1 MLCSSAGVTFVLLK
15 EATAAAAASLRGSVV
30 GQYGTVSR
38 WRIMPGGKRGSAD
51 QPGIGWYLP
60 AELILYRKNL
70 RWTESPWESNRIGSP
85 RIVAGS
91 FVFLIAAS
99 TLARLGVWLDMQPAA
114 IASSTTCVAAKVGGP
129 DTPKNPCAFAAATIA
144 ASAGSAVM
152 SVPNEDT

>member
-1 MLCSSAGVTFVLLK
+1 MADHAGRPT
-15 EATAAAAASLRGSVV
+15 
-30 GQYGTVSR
+30 
-38 WRIMPGGKRGSAD
+38 GSAD

-99 TLARLGVWLDMQPAA
+99 TLARLRVWLDLQAA
-114 IASSTTCVAAKVGGP
+114 ATASSTPSLAAERGGP
-129 DTPKNPCAFAAATIA
+129 DTPHHP
-144 ASAGSAVM
+144 V
-152 SVPNEDT
+152 